1 MNTWQ
6 ISTNFLWKS
15 ETKEDMAQNI
25 AKSRKL
31 KQITSWKKNKKK
43 KKRLSILINLYR
55 LSKLQGQ
62 SELETKLG
70 QKSSEADSK
79 YIHVD
84 VYV

>member
-43 KKRLSILINLYR
+43 KKICTGYQNFRV
-55 LSKLQGQ
+55 KVK
-62 SELETKLG
+62 LETKLG
-70 QKSSEADSK
+70 QKSSEADS
-79 YIHVD
+79 
-84 VYV
+84 